1 MSDTVETSIKFLD
14 SVMNENSFLKG
25 TAAVF
30 LLKNAG
36 IKNQTNLKHCE
47 LGVKR
52 KTGSHP
58 KACDSRVI
66 FSFCIFQQLVLI

>member
-1 MSDTVETSIKFLD
+1 MSDIVETSIKFLAG
-14 SVMNENSFLKG
+14 VMTENSFLKG

-47 LGVKR
+47 LGLKG
-52 KTGSHP
+52 KLDLIQ
-58 KACDSRVI
+58 K
-66 FSFCIFQQLVLI
+66 LVTAE